1 MLSLTA
7 FIVAIGVLV
16 VVHELGH
23 YAMAVACGVK
33 VLRFSVGFGPS
44 LWTWTSPASGT
55 QFTVAAL
62 PLGGYVKML
71 DERDGEVAADQLKYA
86 FNEQSLWRRVAIVA
100 AGPLANLGLAVVLYA
115 ALNWI
120 GVEQPQAILS
130 RPVEGSVFATAGFEG
145 GERLTRMAFED
156 DDLQDVGSFDEV
168 RWWLTRAAL
177 EQRDL
182 LVEYVPPQGRA
193 VRLTRVQI
201 AGLEVDGNSP
211 QLFQK
216 IGILGPLTLPRIGE
230 VMADGAAERA
240 GLRAGD
246 LVLRI
251 DARPVVDASQLR
263 VLIRAFTAAQAAD
276 HQIWEVRRNGQ
287 LQTLKVTPKL
297 ESEQGQ
303 RVGRIGAYIGAPPEM
318 VLVRHGPI
326 EGLIRA
332 VGQTWEMSVLT
343 VKMTVKM
350 VLGEASLK
358 NLSGPITIADYAGKS
373 AAIGLTQYV
382 SFLALISI
390 SLGILNLLPL
400 PILDGGHLMYYL
412 WEALTGK
419 PVSDPWM
426 ERLQRVGLVV
436 LLLLMSVAVFNDVAR
451 LMG

>member
-1 MLSLTA
+1 MRCPGARQTLSYLGSVDELYAGFAVLSLTA

-23 YAMAVACGVK
+23 YSMAVACGVK

-44 LWTWTSPASGT
+44 LWTWTSATTGT

-62 PLGGYVKML
+62 PLGGFVKML
-71 DERDGEVAADQLKYA
+71 DERETEVPADLRARA
-86 FNEQSLWRRVAIVA
+86 FNTQSLPRRAAIVA

-130 RPVEGSVFATAGFEG
+130 KPVEGSVFAGAGFVG
-145 GERLTRMAFED
+145 GEQLTRVAFEE
-156 DDLQDVGSFDEV
+156 DDLQDVDSFDDV

-177 EQRDL
+177 EHHDL
-182 LVEYVPPQGRA
+182 MVEYVPAPGRA
-193 VRLTRVQI
+193 TRVTRVPLS
-201 AGLEVDGNSP
+201 GLELDGSSP

-216 IGILGPLTLPRIGE
+216 IGILGPLTEPRIGE
-230 VMADGAAERA
+230 VMAGGAAERA
-240 GLRAGD
+240 GLRTGD

-263 VLIRAFTAAQAAD
+263 ALIRAFPGGPAAV
-276 HQIWEVRRNGQ
+276 HQVWEVRRNGQ
-287 LQTLKVTPKL
+287 LVSLAVTPKL

-303 RVGRIGAYIGAPPEM
+303 QVGRVGAYIGAPPAM

-326 EGLIRA
+326 DGLTRA
-332 VGQTWEMSVLT
+332 VTQTWDMSVMT

-350 VLGEASLK
+350 LMGEASLK

-373 AAIGLTQYV
+373 AAIGLAQYV
-382 SFLALISI
+382 GFLALISI

-426 ERLQRVGLVV
+426 E
-436 LLLLMSVAVFNDVAR
+436 
-451 LMG
+451 